1 MVNGTMAVS
10 NTSFTFNG
18 GNNNNNSEI
27 QVNSGGHLTASNS
40 TFGWDNFVL
49 SSNTIDSIQADI
61 IATRLSISSGASLTI
76 LGNDFSNGT
85 VVASGDPNATIDFS
99 NNYWGTSNLTQIRA
113 KITDHST
120 NANLPTVLVQFV
132 CHRGAGFDCGAC
144 L

>member
-49 SSNTIDSIQADI
+49 ANGSVLNSGDLSNNIFNTTVSAPALDIPLLAGNQSFDAIDILAGG
-61 IATRLSISSGASLTI
+61 LNSGQSLTLLPI
-76 LGNDFSNGT
+76 GT
-85 VVASGDPNATIDFS
+85 VTTVNQFYFFVGGFTINA
-99 NNYWGTSNLTQIRA
+99 R
-113 KITDHST
+113 
-120 NANLPTVLVQFV
+120 
-132 CHRGAGFDCGAC
+132 
-144 L
+144 